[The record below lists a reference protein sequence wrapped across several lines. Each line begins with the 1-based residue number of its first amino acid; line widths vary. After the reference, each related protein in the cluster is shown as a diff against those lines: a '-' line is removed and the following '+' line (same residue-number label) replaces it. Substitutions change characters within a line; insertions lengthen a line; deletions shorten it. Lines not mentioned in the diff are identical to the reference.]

1 MLVVFFIMVVGVGV
15 GIGVR
20 SIPHFRHVG
29 KWISGA
35 IYFLL
40 FLLGREVG
48 TNDQLLSSLSTLGI
62 QALLI
67 TSGAL
72 VGSVFFAWGIYK
84 FLFQNDE
91 R

>member
-1 MLVVFFIMVVGVGV
+1 MVVGVGV

-20 SIPHFRHVG
+20 SIPPFRHVG
-29 KWISGA
+29 KWISGV

-72 VGSVFFAWGIYK
+72 VGSIFCAWGIYK
-84 FLFQNDE
+84 FLFQKDE

>member
-1 MLVVFFIMVVGVGV
+1 MLIVFCIMLVGV
-15 GIGVR
+15 GIGIGVR
-20 SIPHFRHVG
+20 SVPYFKSTG
-29 KWISGA
+29 KWISVV

-48 TNDQLLSSLSTLGI
+48 TNKQLLMSLNTLGL
-62 QALLI
+62 QAFLI

-72 VGSVFFAWGIYK
+72 IGSIFCAWITYK
-84 FLFQNDE
+84 FFFQKNE

>member
-1 MLVVFFIMVVGVGV
+1 MLIVFGIMVVGVGV

-29 KWISGA
+29 KWISIV

-48 TNDQLLSSLSTLGI
+48 TNAQLLSSLSTLGI

-67 TSGAL
+67 TTGAL
-72 VGSVFFAWGIYK
+72 IGSIFCAWALYK
-84 FLFQNDE
+84 FFFQKHE
-91 R
+91 G